1 MPDLETIRQQI
12 NSVDDSLLRLLA
24 KRADLAIRIKEL
36 KSNGVIYKPSRESQ
50 IIKRLVQNNSSALP
64 NSAIESIY
72 REIISACRNLQ
83 KPIMAAF
90 LGPEGTYS
98 HEAALKLFGS
108 TAKLLPQLSLAEA
121 VRSVENGSA
130 DVALLPVENSSEGAI
145 IETHRLLLKTDLY
158 ICAEFVL
165 PISHCLI
172 TKSKKLSSI
181 KAVHAHP
188 QALAQCRE
196 WLQLNLPSAE
206 LINESSNGQAVI
218 SIKKKA
224 KHAAIASS
232 QAATIFNM
240 PVLMAGI
247 SDSSVNQTRFIALG
261 GSPAELSGEDKTS
274 IICSVNDKVG
284 ALHELLSILSAHNVN
299 LVRLESQPHT
309 DHEYVFYMDIEG
321 HQNDPDIN
329 TALKQLSMAAKTC
342 KILGSYAKA
351 Q

>member
-12 NSVDDSLLRLLA
+12 DSVDDSLLKLLE
-24 KRADLAIRIKEL
+24 KRADLAVKAKEL
-36 KSNGVIYKPSRESQ
+36 KSNGLIYKPSRESE
-50 IIKRLVQNNSSALP
+50 IIRRLIKRNNSALP
-64 NSAIESIY
+64 NNAVESIY

-83 KPIMAAF
+83 RPLMAAF

-98 HEAALKLFGS
+98 HEAALKLFGN

-121 VRSVENGSA
+121 IRSVENGSA
-130 DVALLPVENSSEGAI
+130 DVALLPVENSSEGAV

-158 ICAEFVL
+158 ICSEFVL

-172 TKSKKLSSI
+172 SKSKKLSSI

-188 QALAQCRE
+188 QAMGQCRE
-196 WLQLNLPSAE
+196 WLQLNLPDAE
-206 LINESSNGQAVI
+206 LINESSNGKAVI
-218 SIKKKA
+218 NIKKKA

-232 QAATIFNM
+232 QAASIYNM
-240 PVLMAGI
+240 PVLRPGI
-247 SDSSVNQTRFIALG
+247 SDLPGNQTRFIVLG
-261 GSPAELSGEDKTS
+261 HSPAELSGEDKTS

-284 ALHELLSILSAHNVN
+284 ALHELLSILAMYNVN

-309 DHEYVFYMDIEG
+309 DHEYVFYMDMEG
-321 HQNDPDIN
+321 HQSESDIN
-329 TALKQLSMAAKTC
+329 MALKKLSLAAKTC

-351 Q
+351 K